1 MLLMSLWSVIRQL
14 SSSSSR
20 SIKET
25 LSVDDVDTLCDNE
38 APPRFDKIISDQ
50 YLIRHRMNTLLFV
63 KILFLGK
70 FFPNLMLLK
79 WKSMYVFLQSFL
91 ICLEQCIALWLT
103 DRQFRDFLTSIIFT
117 IFGQHNGSSQKLLPA
132 AVAICFTKDCHE
144 ALIYWSMSVS
154 VLWSRLMEENLDAIW
169 QRSFISHFISTGGL
183 TIRLV
188 AWQRI
193 ITKMNIK

>member
-79 WKSMYVFLQSFL
+79 
-91 ICLEQCIALWLT
+91 
-103 DRQFRDFLTSIIFT
+103 
-117 IFGQHNGSSQKLLPA
+117 
-132 AVAICFTKDCHE
+132 
-144 ALIYWSMSVS
+144 
-154 VLWSRLMEENLDAIW
+154 
-169 QRSFISHFISTGGL
+169 
-183 TIRLV
+183 
-188 AWQRI
+188 
-193 ITKMNIK
+193 